1 MTTLHHRSWGPLA
14 SKQNVMQSKTIK
26 HVMNKNG
33 VKLAQ
38 LAREHGVS
46 REDFVSYINDEAKL
60 TKLFAD
66 MNTDNAAWFEK
77 LKASAEKIGARVH
90 MMIIDVD
97 YSKSHNEAAMA
108 GGPQTPSNYNVLKVA
123 DKYTSS
129 EKGIVKETVILFNW
143 PKGGESYAKAVKWGL
158 ENGLGLTTPHVPFA
172 VGENHPRL
180 NYDLG
185 PNPMYVAET
194 TGCTFGGDADACVVW
209 FDDSERESNLHW
221 QNFFGDGRD
230 WFCFRKIRA

>member
-1 MTTLHHRSWGPLA
+1 
-14 SKQNVMQSKTIK
+14 MQSAKTQTK
-26 HVMNKNG
+26 HVMNKHG

-46 REDFVSYINDEAKL
+46 REDFVNYISDEAKL
-60 TKLFAD
+60 KKLFAD

-123 DKYTSS
+123 DNYAPS
-129 EKGIVKETVILFNW
+129 EKGIVKETVILLNY
-143 PKGGESYAKAVKWGL
+143 PKGSGNYDKTVQWGL
-158 ENGLGLTTPHVPFA
+158 ENGLRKTAPHVPFA
-172 VGENHPRL
+172 VGEQKPNL
-180 NYDLG
+180 NYELG
-185 PNPMYVAET
+185 PNPMYVVET
-194 TGCTFGGDADACVVW
+194 TGCTFLGSAGACCVW
-209 FDDSERESNLHW
+209 WH
-221 QNFFGDGRD
+221 GDGRGSILGWQGYFGNG
-230 WFCFRKIRA
+230 WFAFRK